1 MHPRPVRISQGALF
15 QLSDPTATAAP
26 AAPSG
31 SLDGRDLAFL
41 IGINLIWGLNLIASK
56 IGVGQ
61 FPPIFFTALRF
72 GSVAILLIPFLRIH
86 RGQMRTLA
94 WAALLTGPA
103 AFALLFLGVFLVKDA
118 SMVAIASQMGVPFS
132 TLLSVWLLG
141 ETIRW
146 RRRLGI
152 VLAFGGIAIIG
163 FDPRAFAY
171 WEGLM
176 LVVASCLVGSL
187 GLIFVKQMK
196 NIRALELQA
205 WIAIV
210 GGPVLLLLSL
220 TLERGQWNAVVN
232 ANWSGWAALAFTTIM
247 SSLVAHTGWYYL
259 VSRYPVT
266 SLSPL
271 TLLSPLFGVFF
282 GVTLLHD
289 QLTGRMLV
297 GGAVTLVGVLIVLM
311 REHRIADTGT

>member
-1 MHPRPVRISQGALF
+1 L
-15 QLSDPTATAAP
+15 
-26 AAPSG
+26 
-31 SLDGRDLAFL
+31 
-41 IGINLIWGLNLIASK
+41 INLIWGANLIASK

-72 GSVAILLIPFLRIH
+72 GSVALILLPFVRVH
-86 RGQMRTLA
+86 PGQMRALLS
-94 WAALLTGPA
+94 AALLTGPA
-103 AFALLFLGVFLVKDA
+103 SFALLFLGVYYVKDA

-152 VLAFGGIAIIG
+152 VLSFGGIMIIG
-163 FDPRAFAY
+163 FDPRVFDY
-171 WEGLM
+171 WQGLM
-176 LVVASCLVGSL
+176 LVVASCFTGAL
-187 GLIFVKQMK
+187 GLIFMK
-196 NIRALELQA
+196 RLRAIGALQVQSWVA
-205 WIAIV
+205 VV

-220 TLERGQWNAVVN
+220 GTESGQWESVRNADWHG
-232 ANWSGWAALAFTTIM
+232 WSALLFTTVL

-271 TLLSPLFGVFF
+271 TLLSPLFGVVF
-282 GVTLLHD
+282 GVTLMDDH
-289 QLTGRMLV
+289 LTPRMLV
-297 GGAVTLVGVLIVLM
+297 GGAVTLVGVLIVLL
-311 REHRIADTGT
+311 REKRLIDTGT

>member
-1 MHPRPVRISQGALF
+1 MSA
-15 QLSDPTATAAP
+15 SDGNTAA
-26 AAPSG
+26 AAEPVW
-31 SLDGRDLAFL
+31 LEGRDLAFL
-41 IGINLIWGLNLIASK
+41 VGINLIWGLNLVASK

-61 FPPIFFTALRF
+61 FPPVLFTALRF
-72 GSVAILLIPFLRIH
+72 GSVAVLLLPFLRIH
-86 RGQMRTLA
+86 RGQMKTLA
-94 WAALLTGPA
+94 MAALLTGPA
-103 AFALLFLGVFLVKDA
+103 AFALLFMGVYLVKDA
-118 SMVAIASQMGVPFS
+118 SMVAIASQLGVPFS

-152 VLAFGGIAIIG
+152 VLAFAGIAIIG
-163 FDPRAFAY
+163 FDPRAFDY

-187 GLIFVKQMK
+187 GLIFVKKMK
-196 NIRALELQA
+196 NIRALELQS
-205 WIAIV
+205 WIAIA
-210 GGPVLLLLSL
+210 GGPILFLLSL
-220 TLERGQWNAVVN
+220 AIESGQWNAVVN
-232 ANWSGWAALAFTTIM
+232 ADWTGWGALAFTTIL
-247 SSLVAHTGWYYL
+247 SSLVAHTGWSYL

-282 GVTLLHD
+282 GVTLLND
-289 QLTGRMLV
+289 QLTPRMLI
-297 GGAVTLVGVLIVLM
+297 GGAVTLVGVLIVLL